1 MKTMKSIRV
10 ACAIIQFGPRV
21 LAVQRSARTSLP
33 LQWEFPGGK
42 IEAGE
47 TVSDCILREIREELN
62 LEIRITHELE
72 PVLHQYP
79 DFHIELNPVMAIST
93 GGTIQLLEHEQFEL
107 LLPGDLYQLDWAAA
121 DRPIVDWLMQAPPQ
135 FFIPD

>member
-21 LAVQRSARTSLP
+21 LAVQRSARMSLP

-79 DFHIELNPVMAIST
+79 DFLIELNPVMAIST
-93 GGTIQLLEHEQFEL
+93 GGIIQLLEHEQFQ
-107 LLPGDLYQLDWAAA
+107 LLPPADLNQLDWAAA